1 MNERSKPIA
10 ILAAALIVVYC
21 IGSFLSWLTRH
32 HDNANFYV
40 AVGTLVAI
48 VVTVAV
54 GAYSFIVAHPMSRA
68 LADIG
73 FAVVAGCVLSAFI
86 APFARGTYPFN
97 GGAGDFFLRIWLF
110 LGASIL
116 GVIFA
121 ALVAMAFGRD
131 YRDQAL
137 RRYAETKAAKPRKVV
152 RR

>member
-32 HDNANFYV
+32 HDNPIFYV
-40 AVGTLVAI
+40 AVGTLAMI
-48 VVTVAV
+48 VVATGV
-54 GAYSFIVAHPMSRA
+54 GAYFFIVAHPMGRA

-73 FAVVAGCVLSAFI
+73 LGVVAACVLSAFL
-86 APFARGTYPFN
+86 APFARGSFPFSD
-97 GGAGDFFLRIWLF
+97 GAGDFFLRIWLF
-110 LGASIL
+110 LGAAIL
-116 GVIFA
+116 GIIFA
-121 ALVAMAFGRD
+121 ALFAMALGRD

-137 RRYAETKAAKPRKVV
+137 KRYAESKAAKPRRPV